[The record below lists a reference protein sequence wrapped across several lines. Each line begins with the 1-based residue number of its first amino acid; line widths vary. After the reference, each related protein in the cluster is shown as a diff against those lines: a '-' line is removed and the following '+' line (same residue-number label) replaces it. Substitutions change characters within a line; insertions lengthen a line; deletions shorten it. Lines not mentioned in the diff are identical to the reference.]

1 MHLLHLCTAFS
12 VVVVLA
18 LRPFTSAI
26 MESHR
31 ESPFGSVLVCQIR
44 FTLDQLFTHM
54 PNQRQPGTKL
64 AGAYISA
71 EKDKALAELAAQKGF
86 TNKAEF
92 IRGLFDDAIAKNAK
106 NSKKPKPKR

>member
-1 MHLLHLCTAFS
+1 
-12 VVVVLA
+12 
-18 LRPFTSAI
+18 
-26 MESHR
+26 
-31 ESPFGSVLVCQIR
+31 
-44 FTLDQLFTHM
+44 M

-92 IRGLFDDAIAKNAK
+92 IRGLFDDAIAKNAQAL
-106 NSKKPKPKR
+106 KKPKRLRPQDSTQVSYYVHRCPRRCWRWCLRC